1 MKTIYDYLTIGIFAG
16 LIVMFLKR
24 SMDEAPPGDALW
36 QYLVAAVGLAVTN
49 YLGNH
54 DYVLLAMLALAATIG
69 FILWVLRPFPQFP
82 RR

>member
-1 MKTIYDYLTIGIFAG
+1 MHTIYDFVTLGIFAG
-16 LIVMFLKR
+16 LIVLFLQR

-49 YLGNH
+49 YCGNH
-54 DYVLLAMLALAATIG
+54 ELVPLAIVALIATIG

>member
-1 MKTIYDYLTIGIFAG
+1 MHTIYDFVTIALFAG
-16 LIVMFLKR
+16 LIVLFLQR

-49 YLGNH
+49 YCGNQEL
-54 DYVLLAMLALAATIG
+54 VPLAIVALIATIG